1 MVGLVGMTAIV
12 STTGC
17 GRSDDAPEADDGEAG
32 LRGEL
37 VVYVA
42 DDFQAGSD
50 TRYALRTS
58 SGDERPLAFDGPVG
72 LAPGARIEVRGVPM
86 GNEIH
91 VTSFRPLPAPVA
103 TRRSALVNGAPY
115 EPRSFALVLVDI
127 GGGIGVTVDG
137 VLGSLVNDPDSLRN
151 YFLEASFG
159 RQDITVEVLGP
170 FSNPLT
176 TCTQTDMSR
185 LASTLRPRL
194 PRGYDH
200 YLWFLGSRLGA
211 CSWAGLAS
219 LGTPDAPTRDTWY
232 NNQTNCVVLVQ
243 EPGHNF
249 GMQHSS
255 SLRCPGASFADN
267 PNTCTTSEYGDVF
280 DPMGTACRHMNAWQK
295 AYQGW
300 FGGCNGVAVTA
311 SGTFTLLPVESRCDG
326 AQFLKVKAARSRTLN
341 RPAVGGG
348 GATVETLS
356 YYYVELRS
364 PLGFDGL
371 LGNRSMLTPQVLI
384 RAASDI
390 RSRTQTGSHTFLLD
404 MTPATTGSSG
414 FGDAAL
420 AVGSTFTDPAGGVSI
435 TAQVVSATQATIKVD
450 IADGAGAP
458 TCLDGAL
465 FAAPGPG
472 PESCGGGGGGAAGAG
487 GNIGSGGAGGG
498 GGGGGGGGALGG
510 GGGGGATGRG
520 GATGGDGTA
529 GDGGAA
535 GEDAGAGEAGT
546 PPPTDGEDGCS
557 CALDPTSRHGGQGG
571 VIAAL
576 ALVAIALARRR
587 RAALTITL
595 AIAAASP
602 GLAFAQAPAAGPK
615 TAAGSGADTAAD
627 VRRLETSAPPAVAQ
641 PRWHG
646 SILLFDQSITTQT
659 AGIGAD
665 YQSANPIYEWWI
677 AFKPQ
682 VFLFERAKDRLS
694 VNLWTN
700 LYLELT
706 NSDTTTKQRDFLMGP
721 TYLWSSYGRTL
732 VERGGY
738 KTTLTAGPRVTLPTD
753 KPSRAAG
760 QYFGLGASLGG
771 AQAFPLLGKNA
782 RALRGLRVG
791 ASAIYNHPFWAATT
805 PVNDEIHQLRQDLG
819 GRTIIDDQ
827 LRGPMNPKHALNLY
841 FTGELQILPRLAF
854 AASYVLLQQW
864 SYEPTPAVVPTM
876 TGPLVVGPGIADP
889 TTHRVTTWL
898 VSSFDYS
905 LTNELL
911 VSFGYLNRTS
921 QLGPDGTRR
930 NPLWSPD
937 ARLFLTVTCR
947 LDAFYG
953 RVTHRSFA
961 GD

>member
-1 MVGLVGMTAIV
+1 MTAIISIV
-12 STTGC
+12 GC
-17 GRSDDAPEADDGEAG
+17 GRSDDAPEADDGTAG

-37 VVYVA
+37 VAYVA
-42 DDFQAGSD
+42 DDFPRGSE
-50 TRYALRTS
+50 TRYALRTAT
-58 SGDERPLAFDGPVG
+58 GEERPLSFDGEVG
-72 LAPGARIEVRGVPM
+72 LTPGARIEVHGVPM
-86 GNEIH
+86 GDELH

-115 EPRSFALVLVDI
+115 EARSFALVLVDI

-137 VLGSLVNDPDSLRN
+137 MLGNLVNDPDSLRN
-151 YFLEASFG
+151 YYLEASFG

-176 TCTQTDMSR
+176 TCTQNDMSR

-194 PRGYDH
+194 PMGYDH

-267 PNTCTTSEYGDVF
+267 PNSCTTSEYGDVF
-280 DPMGTACRHMNAWQK
+280 DPMGQACRHMNAWQK

-311 SGTFTLLPVESRCDG
+311 SGTFTLLPIESRCDG

-348 GATVETLS
+348 GATVETLA

-371 LGNRSMLTPQVLI
+371 VGNRSMLTPQVLI
-384 RAASDI
+384 RAGTDI
-390 RSRTQTGSHTFLLD
+390 RSRTQTGVHTFLLD

-435 TAQVVSATQATIKVD
+435 TVQAVSATQATIKVD
-450 IADGAGAP
+450 VANGTGAP
-458 TCLDGAL
+458 TCLDGAA
-465 FAAPGPG
+465 FVVPGPG

-498 GGGGGGGGALGG
+498 GGATGSGGSG
-510 GGGGGATGRG
+510 GRG
-520 GATGGDGTA
+520 GTTGSA
-529 GDGGAA
+529 GAAGSGAGGSGGNVGAGGAA
-535 GEDAGAGEAGT
+535 EEDAGAGDAGT
-546 PPPTDGEDGCS
+546 APADDEGGCS
-557 CALDPTSRHGGQGG
+557 CAVDSPTSRRGQGG

-576 ALVAIALARRR
+576 VLLALAVVRRR
-587 RAALTITL
+587 RAAVTIAL
-595 AIAAASP
+595 AIAATLP
-602 GLAFAQAPAAGPK
+602 RLAFAQAPAAAEK
-615 TAAGSGADTAAD
+615 TAARAATG
-627 VRRLETSAPPAVAQ
+627 VGTLERSATPAAVP

-659 AGIGAD
+659 VGIGAG

-682 VFLFERAKDRLS
+682 VFLFDRAKDRLS

-706 NSDTTTKQRDFLMGP
+706 NSDTTTRQRELLLGP
-721 TYLWSSYGRTL
+721 TYLWSSYARTV

-753 KPSRAAG
+753 KAARSAG

-771 AQAFPLLGKNA
+771 AQTFPLRGKNV
-782 RALRGLRVG
+782 RLLRGLRLG
-791 ASAIYNHPFWAATT
+791 ASATYNHPFWAATT
-805 PVNDEIHQLRQDLG
+805 PINDEIHQLRQDLG
-819 GRTIIDDQ
+819 GRTIVDDQ
-827 LRGPMNPKHALNLY
+827 LRGTLNPKHVLNLY
-841 FTGELQILPRLAF
+841 FTGDLQILSRLAF
-854 AASYVLLQQW
+854 ATSYVLLQQW

-876 TGPLVVGPGIADP
+876 TGPVAVGPGIADP
-889 TTHRVTTWL
+889 TTYRVSTWL

-911 VSFGYLNRTS
+911 LSLGYLNRTS
-921 QLGPDGTRR
+921 QLAPDGTRR

-937 ARLFLTVTCR
+937 ARLFLTITCR

-953 RVTHRSFA
+953 RVTHRTFA
-961 GD
+961 TD